1 MIIIIM
7 SLHVLTFTT
16 KSSNK
21 KIHASILL
29 IQATK
34 QGQFVILSLIQD
46 TNILSCT
53 ADLGQT
59 VVNRRN

>member
-1 MIIIIM
+1 MNIIIM

-29 IQATK
+29 IQ
-34 QGQFVILSLIQD
+34 D

-59 VVNRRN
+59 VVYRGN